1 MALSNNPLRQLLQR
15 LLDQGKKGCWLFLAL
30 NICFWGL
37 LGGGI
42 CLTTWALMG
51 MPVLW
56 DWLLCA
62 IGYPAI
68 LLGLWGGVIFLY
80 VHTEWKD

>member
-1 MALSNNPLRQLLQR
+1 MLNVPLWRSLRR
-15 LLDQGKKGCWLFLAL
+15 LLDRGKKGCWLFLTL
-30 NICFWGL
+30 NTCLWGL

-42 CLTTWALMG
+42 CLAAWAFMG
-51 MPVLW
+51 GPILW

-68 LLGLWGGVIFLY
+68 LLGLWGGVVFLY
-80 VHTEWKD
+80 VHTERKD